1 MRNRSICL
9 ILFLS
14 FTILVSSI
22 ASVSAQQIDVDNMNN
37 EQLTALL
44 LQILDKLQQEETP
57 AADTAFNEKSPDTP
71 VPTAALTPVIES
83 EPEAMIFSVYEDK
96 KLTVEALPAYMFIQP
111 TQPPKPERDH
121 GRNGDTSSSGG
132 TNTSSEDCYIYC
144 ANLDWGNNESY
155 AQCVKEHCGTSNP
168 PNVTSEWKQ

>member
-1 MRNRSICL
+1 MKRIS
-9 ILFLS
+9 ILFFLSAVMFLLS
-14 FTILVSSI
+14 FIG
-22 ASVSAQQIDVDNMNN
+22 VSAQQIDVDSMDN

-57 AADTAFNEKSPDTP
+57 AADTASEAKSSETP
-71 VPTAALTPVIES
+71 VPTATLAPVIET
-83 EPEAMIFSVYEDK
+83 EPETMSFSVYENK
-96 KLTVEALPAYMFIQP
+96 KLTVEALPADMFIQP

>member
-9 ILFLS
+9 LLFLI
-14 FTILVSSI
+14 FAILVSSI
-22 ASVSAQQIDVDNMNN
+22 ASVSAQQIDVDHMNN
-37 EQLTALL
+37 EQLTTLL

-57 AADTAFNEKSPDTP
+57 AADAASEAKSSETP
-71 VPTAALTPVIES
+71 VPTATLAPVIET
-83 EPEAMIFSVYEDK
+83 EPETMSFSVYENK
-96 KLTVEALPAYMFIQP
+96 KLTAEALPAYMFIRP
-111 TQPPKPERDH
+111 TQPPKPERGD
-121 GRNGDTSSSGG
+121 GDTSGSGG

>member
-1 MRNRSICL
+1 MKRISIL
-9 ILFLS
+9 LFMSTVMFMLS
-14 FTILVSSI
+14 FIC
-22 ASVSAQQIDVDNMNN
+22 VSAQQIDVDNMNN
-37 EQLTALL
+37 EQLTTLL

-168 PNVTSEWKQ
+168 PNVPSEWKQ